1 MAETVLS
8 EEEEEKKKR
17 ELQKQ
22 QANQQAANITNADK
36 NFFEEGKSKK
46 KEVPKLPE
54 PDFSASDRCKK
65 MSKQFEAVSY
75 ISKPLIWILFPLT
88 IGAFAAGLGVLA
100 TIFMTLA
107 FASIV
112 MMYAGGEL
120 KDIFEDYAIKEEKAA
135 VKKNEGP
142 LKEYYQKCEELEN
155 EPKSPNLGLKDV
167 KEIDKEKLRQSA
179 LYQASQQAQQPKAS
193 AEQSK

>member
-8 EEEEEKKKR
+8 EEEKKKR
-17 ELQKQ
+17 ELQK
-22 QANQQAANITNADK
+22 QQAANITNADK
-36 NFFEEGKSKK
+36 NFFEEGKNKK

>member
-8 EEEEEKKKR
+8 EEEEKKKR

-22 QANQQAANITNADK
+22 QANQKAANITNADK
-36 NFFEEGKSKK
+36 NFFEEGKSKE
-46 KEVPKLPE
+46 KEAPKLPE
-54 PDFSASDRCKK
+54 PDFGTSDKFK
-65 MSKQFEAVSY
+65 NMAKQFEAASY
-75 ISKPLIWILFPLT
+75 ISKPLIWILIPLT

-100 TIFMTLA
+100 TVFMTLA

-120 KDIFEDYAIKEEKAA
+120 KDICEDYAIKEEKKA
-135 VKKNEGP
+135 VQDNAKP
-142 LKEYYQKCEELEN
+142 LKEYYQKCAELEN
-155 EPKSPNLGLKDV
+155 EPKSPNLNLKDV

-179 LYQASQQAQQPKAS
+179 LYQSSQQAQQPKAS

>member
-1 MAETVLS
+1 MAETLLS
-8 EEEEEKKKR
+8 EEEKKKR

>member
-8 EEEEEKKKR
+8 EEEEKKKR

>member
-8 EEEEEKKKR
+8 EEEEKKKR

-36 NFFEEGKSKK
+36 NFFEEGKNKK

-75 ISKPLIWILFPLT
+75 ISKPLIWILIPLT

-100 TIFMTLA
+100 TVFMTLA

-120 KDIFEDYAIKEEKAA
+120 KDICEDYAIKEEKAA

-155 EPKSPNLGLKDV
+155 EPKSPNLNLKNV

-179 LYQASQQAQQPKAS
+179 LYQSSQQAQQPKAS

>member
-8 EEEEEKKKR
+8 EEEEKKKR

-36 NFFEEGKSKK
+36 NFFEEGKG
-46 KEVPKLPE
+46 KEKEAPKLPK
-54 PDFSASDRCKK
+54 PDFSTSDKFK
-65 MSKQFEAVSY
+65 DMAKQFEAASY
-75 ISKPLIWILFPLT
+75 ISKPLIWILIPLT

-120 KDIFEDYAIKEEKAA
+120 KDICEDYAIKEEKAA

-142 LKEYYQKCEELEN
+142 LKEYYQKCAELEN
-155 EPKSPNLGLKDV
+155 EPKSPNLNLKNV

-179 LYQASQQAQQPKAS
+179 LYQSSQQAQQPKAS

>member
-8 EEEEEKKKR
+8 EEEEKKKR

-22 QANQQAANITNADK
+22 QANQKAANITNADK
-36 NFFEEGKSKK
+36 NFFEEGKSKE
-46 KEVPKLPE
+46 KEAPKLPE
-54 PDFSASDRCKK
+54 PDFGASDKFK
-65 MSKQFEAVSY
+65 NMAKQFEAASY
-75 ISKPLIWILFPLT
+75 ISKPLIWILIPLT

-100 TIFMTLA
+100 TVFMTLA

-120 KDIFEDYAIKEEKAA
+120 KDICEDYAIKEEKAA

-155 EPKSPNLGLKDV
+155 EPKSPNLNLKNV

>member
-1 MAETVLS
+1 MAETLLS
-8 EEEEEKKKR
+8 EEEKKKR

-155 EPKSPNLGLKDV
+155 VPKSPNLGLKDV